1 MKNARQYHT
10 DMEIQKK
17 AFRILLKEMGL
28 AETLRFHMS
37 YERGRGNYA
46 KDRSQYLKGSTV
58 DELYGEILAKRKRK
72 TVNA

>member
-1 MKNARQYHT
+1 MKSVTQYHT

-37 YERGRGNYA
+37 YERGSGDYA
-46 KDRSQYLKGSTV
+46 RDRSQYFKDTTV
-58 DELYGEILAKRKRK
+58 DELYGEILSSRKKKRIS
-72 TVNA
+72 A

>member
-1 MKNARQYHT
+1 MKSVTQYHT

-46 KDRSQYLKGSTV
+46 KDRSQYFKDSTV
-58 DELYGEILAKRKRK
+58 DDLYGEILSRRKKKRGS
-72 TVNA
+72 A

>member
-1 MKNARQYHT
+1 MKSATQYRT

-17 AFRILLKEMGL
+17 AFRILLREMGL

-46 KDRSQYLKGSTV
+46 KDRSRYFKGNTV
-58 DELYGEILAKRKRK
+58 DELYGEILSQRKKK
-72 TVNA
+72 TVNT